1 MYGPPHIKSKV
12 IMKLEN
18 NVLYWSKLEN
28 VSVGSLTLPQL
39 LKHFGSGR
47 QAGVL
52 LEPEIANKFEECV
65 ESEKQGAGPDIIR
78 GGIDKIQAKTFRVPA
93 DGVFK
98 SGSRIGTDRWD
109 KKDIFTTKSGIWDK
123 AVGKM
128 KDAERKQWE
137 EIDKPNEIE
146 KYWNDYDTFMYV
158 DIDDMEKDFSYSFL
172 SVPTESVKATH
183 EDGHISYND
192 IRGWIKDEK
201 WNV

>member
-1 MYGPPHIKSKV
+1 M
-12 IMKLEN
+12 MKLEN
-18 NVLYWSKLEN
+18 NVLYWSKLKD

-52 LEPEIANKFEECV
+52 LETEIANKFDDCTEAET
-65 ESEKQGAGPDIIR
+65 QGAGPDIYR
-78 GGIDKIQAKTFRVPA
+78 NGNDKIQAKTYRLPE
-93 DGVFK
+93 DSVFK
-98 SGSRIGTDRWD
+98 SGLRKGTHRWD
-109 KKDIFTTKSGIWDK
+109 KKGIFTTKSGIWDK

-128 KDAERKQWE
+128 TDAQRKQWE

-146 KYWNDYDTFMYV
+146 KYWNDYDTFMYI
-158 DIDDMEKDFSYSFL
+158 DITDMEKDFSYSFI

-183 EDGHISYND
+183 VDGHISYND
-192 IRGWIKDEK
+192 IRFWIKDEK